1 MSNPAGLCLLLVED
15 DPLVR
20 DTVAMMLEEEGY
32 EVIEAADAPAALQMV
47 RNGLN
52 APLIVTD
59 VDLGPGPSGADLADE
74 LRRLRPELSI
84 IFITGRTTSLQGRVP
99 HDREAVLPKPFES
112 DTLSRLVKQMAGLPG
127 AGRA

>member
-1 MSNPAGLCLLLVED
+1 MSNPNSVCLLLVED

-32 EVIEAADAPAALQMV
+32 DVVEAADAGGALQMV

-59 VDLGPGPSGADLADE
+59 VDLGPGPSGVDLADE
-74 LRRLRPELSI
+74 LRQLRPDLSI
-84 IFITGRTTSLQGRVP
+84 IFITGRVTSLQGRLP
-99 HDREAVLPKPFES
+99 HDREAILPKPFES
-112 DTLSRLVKQMAGLPG
+112 DKLSRLVKQMAGGDG
-127 AGRA
+127 AGTA